1 MPLLDVGIYH
11 KPGKSK
17 KNIQQSSF
25 QISNW
30 KLLESTN
37 QYKEYFHI
45 VMKAIEDG
53 LIEEVNYTVPFKATF
68 SGDSFAYYNQL
79 KKAQQANYCAYLS
92 MDGFDILSASPE
104 LFFKVE
110 NNTVTARPMKGTI
123 HRGYTYETDLQH
135 KEWHS
140 ASEKNKLEKTII
152 KNIMKKEMK
161 KIKIPE

>member
-1 MPLLDVGIYH
+1 PHEIQHCLNQIDKAVEEGYYAAGYMSYEAINACNNTDKINTMPLLVFGIYH
-11 KPGKSK
+11 KPGKIK
-17 KNIQQSSF
+17 KNIQQSTF

-37 QYKEYFHI
+37 QYKENFNRLMI
-45 VMKAIEDG
+45 AIEDG

-110 NNTVTARPMKGTI
+110 NNTVTARPMKGT
-123 HRGYTYETDLQH
+123 
-135 KEWHS
+135 
-140 ASEKNKLEKTII
+140 
-152 KNIMKKEMK
+152 
-161 KIKIPE
+161 